1 MLGGKWTYEL
11 WSNKQSCVMGN
22 RSWVISTKS
31 WVKGTRSW
39 VV

>member
-1 MLGGKWTYEL
+1 MENGLNELG
-11 WSNKQSCVMGN
+11 SNKQSCVMGN
-22 RSWVISTKS
+22 RSWVMGTKS